1 MPSLKRPS
9 LVEEHFEPV
18 MEGEEASDSDAQS
31 SEDEQ
36 ENDRNSRKKARVP
49 R

>member
-1 MPSLKRPS
+1 MD
-9 LVEEHFEPV
+9 
-18 MEGEEASDSDAQS
+18 GEEASDSDASAAPQS

-36 ENDRNSRKKARVP
+36 VNEKISRKKARVP